1 MAIFHL
7 TVKTGSR
14 LGGQSARA
22 KADYIEREGK
32 YERQDDEL
40 AHRESENMPEWAE
53 DDPRSYWE
61 AADEHERVNGRLFRE
76 VEFALPRELNE
87 GDQVE
92 LAREFASKLTSAG
105 GERLPYTLAVHRGQG
120 ENPHAHLM
128 ISERAN
134 DGIERSREQW
144 FKRYN
149 SKEPEKGGA
158 RKSMATR
165 PKDWLEQT
173 RKDWADHANQALARV
188 GSREKITGASL
199 EQQYRDAL
207 EAGDER
213 EAARLE
219 YREPGVHIGP
229 HNVARAERGV
239 ALERPATARAV
250 EDRNQAFKSDR
261 ADVREMEGSLER
273 LRGDIAEVVRK
284 LAVYVR
290 ARLERSRGRSGPDR
304 LRRSPP
310 FIKTAGRSWVEPIM
324 ANALDRVK
332 AAEAKYTAMAE
343 TAEKLESTLK
353 NFKGTA
359 DLCYAAMRELHR
371 EIKKDQKDQRW
382 AFWLFVLMAVNVAVV
397 GGIFGNFLR
406 EAAVR
411 ILDALGAWWGS

>member
-1 MAIFHL
+1 M
-7 TVKTGSR
+7 
-14 LGGQSARA
+14 
-22 KADYIEREGK
+22 
-32 YERQDDEL
+32 
-40 AHRESENMPEWAE
+40 
-53 DDPRSYWE
+53 
-61 AADEHERVNGRLFRE
+61 
-76 VEFALPRELNE
+76 EFALPRELNE

-92 LAREFASKLTSAG
+92 LAREFAAKLTSAG
-105 GERLPYTLAVHRGQG
+105 GERLPYTLAVHRGKG

-173 RKDWADHANQALARV
+173 RKDWADHANQALARA

-199 EQQYRDAL
+199 ERQYRDAL

-239 ALERPATARAV
+239 ALERPASARAV
-250 EDRNQAFKSDR
+250 EDRNQEFKSDR

-304 LRRSPP
+304 GGP
-310 FIKTAGRSWVEPIM
+310 
-324 ANALDRVK
+324 DRGW
-332 AAEAKYTAMAE
+332 
-343 TAEKLESTLK
+343 S
-353 NFKGTA
+353 
-359 DLCYAAMRELHR
+359 R
-371 EIKKDQKDQRW
+371 
-382 AFWLFVLMAVNVAVV
+382 
-397 GGIFGNFLR
+397 
-406 EAAVR
+406 
-411 ILDALGAWWGS
+411 

>member
-1 MAIFHL
+1 MNQNKERAHLLVSRFTRNFCATIILKWRSFHL

-76 VEFALPRELNE
+76 VEFALPGELNE

-92 LAREFASKLTSAG
+92 LAREFAAKLTSAG
-105 GERLPYTLAVHRGQG
+105 GERLPYTLAVHRGKG

-173 RKDWADHANQALARV
+173 RKDWADHANQALARA
-188 GSREKITGASL
+188 GSRERITGASL
-199 EQQYRDAL
+199 ERQYRDAL

-250 EDRNQAFKSDR
+250 EDRNQEFKSDR

-273 LRGDIAEVVRK
+273 LRGDIAEIARK

-304 LRRSPP
+304 GGP
-310 FIKTAGRSWVEPIM
+310 
-324 ANALDRVK
+324 DRGW
-332 AAEAKYTAMAE
+332 
-343 TAEKLESTLK
+343 S
-353 NFKGTA
+353 
-359 DLCYAAMRELHR
+359 R
-371 EIKKDQKDQRW
+371 
-382 AFWLFVLMAVNVAVV
+382 
-397 GGIFGNFLR
+397 
-406 EAAVR
+406 
-411 ILDALGAWWGS
+411 

>member
-1 MAIFHL
+1 MLNMAIFHL

-40 AHRESENMPEWAE
+40 AHRESENMPEWAK

-173 RKDWADHANQALARV
+173 RKDWADHANQALARA

-199 EQQYRDAL
+199 ERQYRDAL

-213 EAARLE
+213 EAATA
-219 YREPGVHIGP
+219 GVSGAWCAH
-229 HNVARAERGV
+229 RASQR
-239 ALERPATARAV
+239 R
-250 EDRNQAFKSDR
+250 QS
-261 ADVREMEGSLER
+261 
-273 LRGDIAEVVRK
+273 
-284 LAVYVR
+284 R
-290 ARLERSRGRSGPDR
+290 ARGGAGASRDREGGRGPQSG
-304 LRRSPP
+304 
-310 FIKTAGRSWVEPIM
+310 V
-324 ANALDRVK
+324 
-332 AAEAKYTAMAE
+332 
-343 TAEKLESTLK
+343 
-353 NFKGTA
+353 
-359 DLCYAAMRELHR
+359 
-371 EIKKDQKDQRW
+371 
-382 AFWLFVLMAVNVAVV
+382 
-397 GGIFGNFLR
+397 
-406 EAAVR
+406 
-411 ILDALGAWWGS
+411 

>member
-1 MAIFHL
+1 MNVLSLPDDLLGRLAYPEGWHDFQWWITLRLGFQAPEMGWTGPEERGLIDLNSNEGSVQACPDLIWEIPDRVSWWALTAANLWSGAGNQNEREDALTSFSLCEKRSCYSNPEMAIFHL
-7 TVKTGSR
+7 TVKTGSH

-40 AHRESENMPEWAE
+40 AHRESENMLEWAE

-61 AADEHERVNGRLFRE
+61 AADEHERVNGRLYRE

-105 GERLPYTLAVHRGQG
+105 GERLPYTLAVNRGKG

-173 RKDWADHANQALARV
+173 RKDWAIMR
-188 GSREKITGASL
+188 T
-199 EQQYRDAL
+199 
-207 EAGDER
+207 
-213 EAARLE
+213 
-219 YREPGVHIGP
+219 
-229 HNVARAERGV
+229 
-239 ALERPATARAV
+239 
-250 EDRNQAFKSDR
+250 
-261 ADVREMEGSLER
+261 
-273 LRGDIAEVVRK
+273 
-284 LAVYVR
+284 
-290 ARLERSRGRSGPDR
+290 
-304 LRRSPP
+304 RR
-310 FIKTAGRSWVEPIM
+310 
-324 ANALDRVK
+324 
-332 AAEAKYTAMAE
+332 
-343 TAEKLESTLK
+343 
-353 NFKGTA
+353 
-359 DLCYAAMRELHR
+359 
-371 EIKKDQKDQRW
+371 
-382 AFWLFVLMAVNVAVV
+382 
-397 GGIFGNFLR
+397 
-406 EAAVR
+406 
-411 ILDALGAWWGS
+411 

>member
-76 VEFALPRELNE
+76 VEFALPKELNE

-92 LAREFASKLTSAG
+92 LAREFASKLTRAG
-105 GERLPYTLAVHRGQG
+105 GERLPNTLAVHRGKG

-134 DGIERSREQW
+134 DGIERDAAQW
-144 FKRYN
+144 FRRYN
-149 SKEPEKGGA
+149 GKAPEKGGA
-158 RKSMATR
+158 RKSMVTR

-173 RKDWADHANQALARV
+173 RKMWADDANRALARV
-188 GSREKITGASL
+188 GSKERITGASL
-199 EQQYRDAL
+199 EQQQRDAL
-207 EAGDER
+207 EAGDAR
-213 EAARLE
+213 GAARLK

-239 ALERPATARAV
+239 ALERTATARAV
-250 EDRNQAFKSDR
+250 EDRNQEFKSDR
-261 ADVREMEGSLER
+261 ADVREMEGTLARVREN
-273 LRGDIAEVVRK
+273 IAEIVQK
-284 LAVYVR
+284 LAAYVR

-304 LRRSPP
+304 GWSR
-310 FIKTAGRSWVEPIM
+310 
-324 ANALDRVK
+324 
-332 AAEAKYTAMAE
+332 
-343 TAEKLESTLK
+343 
-353 NFKGTA
+353 
-359 DLCYAAMRELHR
+359 
-371 EIKKDQKDQRW
+371 
-382 AFWLFVLMAVNVAVV
+382 
-397 GGIFGNFLR
+397 
-406 EAAVR
+406 
-411 ILDALGAWWGS
+411 